1 MHVIFRRSISLLM
14 YIFESLLAYTFI
26 SISLFICQI
35 KKLHH
40 TFCFWYLSHMLVCNN
55 TILHM
60 KIVGSHNE
68 SPLCN
73 HFHDKNY
80 SSIVISKLVIVY
92 LLSKSYLHTT
102 YEEFETTI
110 LCLQLIL
117 TVYVKISGFWRSH
130 DPHSSRSST

>member
-1 MHVIFRRSISLLM
+1 MHVNFHRSISFLM
-14 YIFESLLAYTFI
+14 YIFESLLVYTFI

-35 KKLHH
+35 KKLHR
-40 TFCFWYLSHMLVCNN
+40 TFCFWQLPHMLNN

-60 KIVGSHNE
+60 KIVGSHIE
-68 SPLCN
+68 SPLCTI
-73 HFHDKNY
+73 FTIKNY

-92 LLSKSYLHTT
+92 LLQKIIFHTT

-110 LCLQLIL
+110 ICLQLIL
-117 TVYVKISGFWRSH
+117 VYVKISGFRCSH